1 MKISKTKRVVVF
13 WEEETELGREGG
25 REGEK
30 RIKGKG
36 GRGKRKRGMCVG
48 RKPEM
53 IS

>member
-30 RIKGKG
+30 R
-36 GRGKRKRGMCVG
+36 KRGEREKEEGNVCRQETG
-48 RKPEM
+48 DD
-53 IS
+53 